1 MIDRHVPWTQPFADA
16 ECVYRGE
23 RVGMPELARKRRD
36 GFVLKPSA
44 LYEGRGV
51 HLGCEMTESEWDDA
65 ISAALEEDY
74 VLQELL
80 RTPSMP
86 LSVSKE
92 DFQLEPRFIHLGE
105 FVFGGKFS
113 GFYCRAAE
121 GPLIDATSHERL
133 MPCFVL
139 ES

>member
-1 MIDRHVPWTQPFADA
+1 
-16 ECVYRGE
+16 
-23 RVGMPELARKRRD
+23 MPKLAREQKD
-36 GFVLKPSA
+36 GFVLKPAA

-51 HLGCEMTESEWDDA
+51 HLGSEATQGEWDDA
-65 ISAALEEDY
+65 ISTALEGDY

-80 RTPSMP
+80 LTPSMP

-92 DFQLEPRFIHLGE
+92 DFRLEPRFIHLGE

-113 GFYCRAAE
+113 GIYCRAAE
-121 GPLIDATSHERL
+121 GPLIDSTSHERL
-133 MPCFVL
+133 MPCFVV